1 MKLDLE
7 IKYNDIMIC
16 NTTCFWQDTK
26 QLSHYNI
33 KFIDLDKTLSDTGDR
48 ILSVFLGWRLNKLI
62 NLISS
67 WRMLI
72 LCYGR
77 YRAPFVIVLLI
88 AIMIRVVTYVSVAH
102 STVYQQ
108 GCLNISRYYHQIFK
122 SRNIKW
128 RRAITENQSKRSHPL
143 SIFIL

>member
-48 ILSVFLGWRLNKLI
+48 ILSVFFGLK
-62 NLISS
+62 
-67 WRMLI
+67 
-72 LCYGR
+72 
-77 YRAPFVIVLLI
+77 V
-88 AIMIRVVTYVSVAH
+88 
-102 STVYQQ
+102 
-108 GCLNISRYYHQIFK
+108 
-122 SRNIKW
+122 
-128 RRAITENQSKRSHPL
+128 E
-143 SIFIL
+143 